1 VSHSGGEGMNSS
13 EFKTRTLAQALFEE
27 AVELQRRR
35 QYPRAIELY
44 TASLALHPGARTYA
58 YRGWAHSFLGHYEQ
72 AIEDC
77 RRALEL
83 DPQYGNAYNDI
94 GAYLIELGRSDEAIA
109 WLEQAIRT
117 PRREARCYPFMNL
130 ARIYLG
136 KGELRRALQTVRECL
151 SVDPSYTPARQ
162 AVEQIVLRLH

>member
-1 VSHSGGEGMNSS
+1 MNSS
-13 EFKTRTLAQALFEE
+13 EYKTRTLAQVLFDEALD
-27 AVELQRRR
+27 VQRREDFM
-35 QYPRAIELY
+35 RAIELY
-44 TASLALHPGARTYA
+44 TASLALHSTARTYA
-58 YRGWAHSFLGHYEQ
+58 YRGWARSFLGHYEE

-77 RRALEL
+77 RRALDL
-83 DPQYGNAYNDI
+83 DPLYGNAYNDI

-136 KGELRRALQTVRECL
+136 RGELRRALSTMKQCL
-151 SVDPSYTPARQ
+151 EVDPSYSPARETAQ
-162 AVEQIVLRLH
+162 EIVLRLH